1 MENGDVNSN
10 AATTKGSLA
19 RKTFNKWIFV
29 EHTMADGFYNK
40 QRLKCLPLVLKSTCG
55 FPESRLGLDVVY
67 KNNRL
72 IVDGYYSDR

>member
-40 QRLKCLPLVLKSTCG
+40 Q
-55 FPESRLGLDVVY
+55 
-67 KNNRL
+67 
-72 IVDGYYSDR
+72 